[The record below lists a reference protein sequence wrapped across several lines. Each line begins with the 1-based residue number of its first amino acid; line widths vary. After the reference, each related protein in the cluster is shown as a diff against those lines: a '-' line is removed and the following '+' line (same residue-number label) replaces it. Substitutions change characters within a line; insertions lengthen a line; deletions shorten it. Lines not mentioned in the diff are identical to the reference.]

1 MRMQRIVVF
10 GNGFQTEEDEIMGIA
25 EKIAK
30 KIMSELPEEIQTYDG
45 AVYMLRMTKEKIKTM
60 KIHYKE

>member
-10 GNGFQTEEDEIMGIA
+10 GNGFQMEEDEIMGIA

-30 KIMSELPEEIQTYDG
+30 K
-45 AVYMLRMTKEKIKTM
+45 
-60 KIHYKE
+60 